1 MMISICLITYK
12 RPQGLRRVLEGL
24 NALTF
29 DSLARPEIEVIV
41 VDNDN
46 NGLAAEICAE
56 IRPSF
61 NWVLKDSVE
70 AQRGITFARNKSVSL
85 ISAESDFVAILDDD
99 EIPESSWLENLVL
112 AQQKFSAD
120 IVTGPVV
127 PYFSEQG
134 TPDWVVEGNFFAPPR
149 FETGEQ
155 REVAFTNNVLVKSGI
170 LRRLN
175 PVFDNR
181 FAISGGS
188 DAFLFLTLSKAGYK
202 IVWADN
208 AIVAD
213 GIPSSRTNLKWILFR
228 GYRTWGNY
236 SAYEKELYPAVFT
249 QIVRMLK
256 GFALIV
262 IGLVKLFP
270 SLLFGKAS
278 LAKSLLTISRGMG
291 TLGGLLGFH
300 YQEYKHTQFVIEKGL
315 SGNGAA

>member
-1 MMISICLITYK
+1 MIISVCLITYK

-24 NALTF
+24 NSLKF
-29 DSLARPEIEVIV
+29 ESLAQPEIEVIV
-41 VDNDN
+41 VDNDV
-46 NGLAAEICAE
+46 NGLANKICAD

-70 AQRGITFARNKSVSL
+70 SQRGITFARNKSVSL
-85 ISAESDFVAILDDD
+85 VSAESSFIAILDDD
-99 EIPESSWLENLVL
+99 EIPEPTWLENLVL
-112 AQQKFSAD
+112 AQQNYDAD
-120 IVTGPVV
+120 IVTGPVI

-134 TPDWVVEGNFFAPPR
+134 TPDWVVQGNFFAPPR
-149 FETGEQ
+149 FATGAQ
-155 REVAFTNNVLVKSGI
+155 REVAFTNNVLIKSEI
-170 LRRLN
+170 LREMS
-175 PVFDNR
+175 PAFDNR

-208 AIVAD
+208 AIVSD

-236 SAYEKELYPAVFT
+236 SAYEKELYPAIVT
-249 QIVRMLK
+249 QAIRMLK
-256 GFALIV
+256 GLALIV

-278 LAKSLLTISRGMG
+278 LAKSLLFIFRGMG

-300 YQEYKHTQFVIEKGL
+300 YQEYKHTQFVIEKSL
-315 SGNGAA
+315 SGNSA

>member
-1 MMISICLITYK
+1 MILSVCLITYK

-24 NALTF
+24 NALKF
-29 DSLARPEIEVIV
+29 NSLAQPEIEVIV

-46 NGLAAEICAE
+46 NGLAARICAE

-61 NWVLKDSVE
+61 NWVLKDGVE
-70 AQRGITFARNKSVSL
+70 TQRGITYARNKSVSL
-85 ISAESDFVAILDDD
+85 ASSESDFIAILDDD
-99 EIPESSWLENLVL
+99 EIPEPSWLENLVL
-112 AQQKFSAD
+112 AQQEYGAD

-127 PYFSEQG
+127 PYFSETG
-134 TPDWVVEGNFFAPPR
+134 TPDWIVKGQFFVPPR
-149 FETGEQ
+149 FATGEE
-155 REVAFTNNVLVKSGI
+155 REVAFTNNVLVKSEI
-170 LRRLN
+170 FRQLD

-208 AIVAD
+208 AIVSD

-236 SAYEKELYPAVFT
+236 SAYEKELYPAIFT
-249 QIVRMLK
+249 QAIRMLK

-262 IGLVKLFP
+262 LGLVKLLP
-270 SLLFGKAS
+270 SLLLGKAS
-278 LAKSLLTISRGMG
+278 LVKSLLTISRGMG

-315 SGNGAA
+315 SGNSAA

>member
-1 MMISICLITYK
+1 MILSVCLITYK

-29 DSLARPEIEVIV
+29 ESMAQPEIEVIV
-41 VDNDN
+41 VDNDID
-46 NGLAAEICAE
+46 GLAARICAE

-70 AQRGITFARNKSVSL
+70 AQRGITYARNKSVSL
-85 ISAESDFVAILDDD
+85 ASAESDFIAILDDD
-99 EIPESSWLENLVL
+99 EIPEPTWLENLVL
-112 AQQKFSAD
+112 TQQKYSAD
-120 IVTGPVV
+120 IVTGPVI
-127 PYFSEQG
+127 PYFSEKG

-149 FETGEQ
+149 FKTGEQ
-155 REVAFTNNVLVKSGI
+155 REVAFTNNVLVKSEI
-170 LRRLN
+170 LRQLN

-188 DAFLFLTLSKAGYK
+188 DAFLFLTLSKAGHK
-202 IVWADN
+202 IVWADD
-208 AIVAD
+208 AIVSD

-249 QIVRMLK
+249 QAVRMLK

-262 IGLVKLFP
+262 LGLVKLLP
-270 SLLFGKAS
+270 SLLLGKAS
-278 LAKSLLTISRGMG
+278 LAKSLLTIFRGMG
-291 TLGGLLGFH
+291 TLGGLLGVH

-315 SGNGAA
+315 SGNSAA